1 MEHLLRSIMLVD
13 DSQDVRE
20 LARISLEQVGGFT
33 VYICDSGE
41 SALKLAETVT
51 PDLLLLDVMMPEM
64 DGPELLQALKQR
76 DNFAAV
82 PVVFLT
88 AIEDK
93 SELEAFKPLGV
104 VAVIGKPFNPVSLP
118 DRIREVWQATQKN

>member
-1 MEHLLRSIMLVD
+1 M
-13 DSQDVRE
+13 
-20 LARISLEQVGGFT
+20 RIS
-33 VYICDSGE
+33 
-41 SALKLAETVT
+41 
-51 PDLLLLDVMMPEM
+51 
-64 DGPELLQALKQR
+64 
-76 DNFAAV
+76 AV